1 MTFSEKRIYE
11 AIDEIL
17 WRDWDPIGI
26 NDNENIRDEYQGYTP
41 HIFRLKMQGADE
53 VKIANHLFELAW
65 ENMGMQSDME
75 HCKIVAH
82 KIFEI

>member
-1 MTFSEKRIYE
+1 MTFSEKKIYE

-26 NDNENIRDEYQGYTP
+26 NDNDIIRDEYQSYALL
-41 HIFRLKMQGADE
+41 IYRLKMQGADE
-53 VKIANHLFELAW
+53 VKIAKYLFELAW

>member
-1 MTFSEKRIYE
+1 MTFSEKKIYD

-26 NDNENIRDEYQGYTP
+26 NDNEIIRDEYQSYAYL
-41 HIFRLKMQGADE
+41 IFRLKMQGADE
-53 VKIANHLFELAW
+53 MKISQYLFELAW
-65 ENMGMQSDME
+65 ENMGMTSDLE
-75 HCKIVAH
+75 HCKVVAR